1 MLHLQTVTPTLL
13 KIIRTVSG
21 EPYFQAF
28 RLVGGTA
35 LSLQLGHRMSVD
47 ADFFSNES
55 FDKEEAATILFHLLP
70 GFLLLKKSAHGF
82 AGTYEGVKLDVYTW
96 GAPFLLPP
104 VETKDI
110 RMADLRDIAALKLE
124 AITNRKEEKDF
135 RDVHALLQRF
145 SMAELIAFFKDRY
158 PHHNPKMLTDHLL
171 AAPFVERDLSIRL
184 FSEVSWEKLTS
195 DIVQAVGDFY
205 EEKRKQRAAM
215 EEERLRQRL
224 EAIPK
229 RKE

>member
-1 MLHLQTVTPTLL
+1 MLHFQTVTPTLL
-13 KIIRTVSG
+13 TIIRTVS
-21 EPYFQAF
+21 EESFFQPF
-28 RLVGGTA
+28 RLVGGTC

-47 ADFFSNES
+47 ADFFANEP
-55 FDKEEAATILFHLLP
+55 FDKEEATAILARLLP

-82 AGTYEGVKLDVYTW
+82 AGAFEGVKLDLYTW

-104 VETKDI
+104 IEVEGI
-110 RMADLRDIAALKLE
+110 RMADLRDVAALKLE

-135 RDVHALLQRF
+135 RDVHVLLQRF
-145 SMAELIAFFKDRY
+145 SLAELIDFFREHY

-171 AAPFVERDLSIRL
+171 AAPFVERDLSIPL
-184 FSEVSWEKLTS
+184 FTEVSWEKLGA

-205 EEKRKQRAAM
+205 EEKRRQR
-215 EEERLRQRL
+215 EELEAERLRQRF
-224 EAIPK
+224 EEIQK